1 MQWEL
6 TVVLYGDG
14 QERNVCLCGI
24 LYRNI
29 SGFACKANNRWLLK
43 KKWDNDGMCHSKSI
57 RNL

>member
-43 KKWDNDGMCHSKSI
+43 KNGTMTACVIQKA
-57 RNL
+57 

>member
-14 QERNVCLCGI
+14 QERNVCLCSI

-29 SGFACKANNRWLLK
+29 SGFACNNRWLLK
-43 KKWDNDGMCHSKSI
+43 KMGQ
-57 RNL
+57 

>member
-24 LYRNI
+24 LYI

-43 KKWDNDGMCHSKSI
+43 KMGQ
-57 RNL
+57 

>member
-29 SGFACKANNRWLLK
+29 SGFACDNRRLL
-43 KKWDNDGMCHSKSI
+43 KKWDNDGMCHSKRI